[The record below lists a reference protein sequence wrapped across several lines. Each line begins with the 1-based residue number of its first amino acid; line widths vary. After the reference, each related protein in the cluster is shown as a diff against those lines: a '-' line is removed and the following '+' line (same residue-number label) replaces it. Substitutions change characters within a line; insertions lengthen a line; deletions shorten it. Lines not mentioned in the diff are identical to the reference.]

1 MLVSIYCKDAPGSV
15 APRQEKLAEHIKHVE
30 SIEDKIMVAGPIMG
44 DDGEQAVA
52 SLLVVE
58 VGGLDEATE
67 MMHADPYFEAGVW
80 QEVNIHEYKA
90 VVGSWV
96 GGKAW

>member
-1 MLVSIYCKDAPGSV
+1 MLVSVYCKDSPGS
-15 APRQEKLAEHIKHVE
+15 AGPRQDKLAEHLKHVE
-30 SIEDKIMVAGPIMG
+30 SIEDKIMVAGPVMG

-58 VGGLDEATE
+58 VGSLDEATE
-67 MMHADPYFEAGVW
+67 MMHVDPYFHAGVW
-80 QEVNIHEYKA
+80 QEINIQEFKG

-96 GGKAW
+96 GGKIW